1 MIHSYAEMTNK
12 KRFINII
19 KILVVNT
26 FISEFLFFLDNL
38 NFNSQKIDIKILYW
52 LIIYINIDN

>member
-38 NFNSQKIDIKILYW
+38 NFNSQKIDIKILY
-52 LIIYINIDN
+52 